1 MNTIHLLGHG
11 KQQAKKASEIVCG
24 DVLMWNYGTTAKVIE
39 IVSETA
45 NFITI
50 KEEYD
55 KVGISG
61 EKVFSRRLKKDRL
74 VAFC

>member
-1 MNTIHLLGHG
+1 MATINLIGFG

-24 DVLMWNYGTTAKVIE
+24 DVLMWNYGTTTKVLE

-50 KEEYD
+50 KEEYS
-55 KVGISG
+55 KEGING
-61 EKVFSRRLKKDRL
+61 EKVYTRKLKKDRL